1 MGAQEEDSMFNTST
15 FPDISQSESTLN
27 DVLVKN
33 AHSGWRLGLLSG
45 SEVWELRL
53 FSNILGAREAPL
65 KICGG
70 STDHR
75 GTTPFRLHRFF
86 P

>member
-33 AHSGWRLGLLSG
+33 AYPGWRLSLLSG
-45 SEVWELRL
+45 SEV
-53 FSNILGAREAPL
+53 
-65 KICGG
+65 
-70 STDHR
+70 
-75 GTTPFRLHRFF
+75 
-86 P
+86 